1 MLTPD
6 LNSSISHVHEKENDS
21 NDKQGFFRQG
31 LFSDNILSND
41 SSNSAIIHD
50 NKLATE
56 QSQSNISQKIQ
67 NTLNFLNK
75 HEEELNNSISLPSE
89 QHSFENSMTNHLTSL
104 RKDHENHKS
113 FNNEH
118 QWISN
123 HLDNSQL
130 SNNQVNLAE
139 EIIRA
144 HEKDD
149 KNIEDNLKGK
159 YEYWSE
165 IGAAITPIIF
175 RK

>member
-1 MLTPD
+1 MSTIGLEKVILAPD
-6 LNSSISHVHEKENDS
+6 LNSSVSHIHEKEDDS

-41 SSNSAIIHD
+41 SSSSGIIPDHQ
-50 NKLATE
+50 LATE
-56 QSQSNISQKIQ
+56 QSESNISQKIQ
-67 NTLNFLNK
+67 NTLNFLDK
-75 HEEELNNSISLPSE
+75 HEKELSNSTSLPSG

-104 RKDHENHKS
+104 SKDEKNHKS
-113 FNNEH
+113 LNNEH

-130 SNNQVNLAE
+130 SNNQVNLAQ

-149 KNIEDNLKGK
+149 KNVDDNLKG
-159 YEYWSE
+159 
-165 IGAAITPIIF
+165 
-175 RK
+175 

>member
-67 NTLNFLNK
+67 NKLDFLNK
-75 HEEELNNSISLPSE
+75 HEEELNHSNSQPSE

-104 RKDHENHKS
+104 SKDKENHKS
-113 FNNEH
+113 ITNEH

-130 SNNQVNLAE
+130 SNTQ
-139 EIIRA
+139 
-144 HEKDD
+144 
-149 KNIEDNLKGK
+149 
-159 YEYWSE
+159 
-165 IGAAITPIIF
+165 
-175 RK
+175 